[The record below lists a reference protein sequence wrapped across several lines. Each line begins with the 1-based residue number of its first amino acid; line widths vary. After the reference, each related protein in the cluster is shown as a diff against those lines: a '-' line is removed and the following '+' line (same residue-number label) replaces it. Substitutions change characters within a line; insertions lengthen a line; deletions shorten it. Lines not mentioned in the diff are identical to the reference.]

1 LGFNIKVITKT
12 EAYLQ
17 EMLQS
22 YFVWEL
28 TFNVLT
34 V

>member
-1 LGFNIKVITKT
+1 
-12 EAYLQ
+12 
-17 EMLQS
+17 MLQS